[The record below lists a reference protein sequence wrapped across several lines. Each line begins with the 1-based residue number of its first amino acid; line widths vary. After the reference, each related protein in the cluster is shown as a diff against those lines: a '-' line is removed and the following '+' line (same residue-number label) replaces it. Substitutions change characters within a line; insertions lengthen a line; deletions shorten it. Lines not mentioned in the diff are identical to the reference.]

1 MFALLER
8 FDIAIASVV
17 MWENKS
23 HCKTWKTKVPDA
35 FVEPNTGVILYK
47 STGKM
52 AQFLQD

>member
-1 MFALLER
+1 
-8 FDIAIASVV
+8 VV

-23 HCKTWKTKVPDA
+23 HRKTWKTKVPDA